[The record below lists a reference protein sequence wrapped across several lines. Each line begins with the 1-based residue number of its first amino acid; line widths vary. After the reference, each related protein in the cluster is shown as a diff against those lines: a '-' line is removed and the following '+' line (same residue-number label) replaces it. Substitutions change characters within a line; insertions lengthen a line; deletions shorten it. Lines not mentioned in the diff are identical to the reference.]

1 MDIPLEVNI
10 LGMIGKRH
18 YPSERFYRI
27 AAEVGNRFVLGVDAH
42 NAAALTDPTGEAM
55 AREFCRK
62 IGITP
67 EENVKLIPPT
77 K

>member
-1 MDIPLEVNI
+1 
-10 LGMIGKRH
+10 
-18 YPSERFYRI
+18 
-27 AAEVGNRFVLGVDAH
+27 VDAH